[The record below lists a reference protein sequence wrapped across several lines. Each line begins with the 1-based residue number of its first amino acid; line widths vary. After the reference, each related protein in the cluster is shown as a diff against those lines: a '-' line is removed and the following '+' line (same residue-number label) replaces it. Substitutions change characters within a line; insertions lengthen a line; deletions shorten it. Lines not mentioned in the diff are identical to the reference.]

1 MCFLS
6 IKINRYFT
14 GKSAWTTY
22 VFIWFVVS
30 SLANPLCQYSELFFF
45 FFELTRYFLSA
56 CFYEPWKDWIF
67 PSRISSPLPNFLPP
81 LPLFFLF
88 LFFFLFN
95 IFFKA
100 DKSKQ
105 ICRES
110 NNFAASAEEKKKKIA
125 LGN

>member
-1 MCFLS
+1 MDYICVHLVCGLFSSKPSLS
-6 IKINRYFT
+6 IFRT
-14 GKSAWTTY
+14 
-22 VFIWFVVS
+22 
-30 SLANPLCQYSELFFF
+30 FFF